1 MGSSSSSW
9 RSWSSSLLLSTAT
22 DWVKDERN
30 GGARRRHKTAH
41 RYALWMGLC
50 LRLPLPLLLLLL
62 LLLQLCLGLYPYQ
75 LLKAHSQHFLFS
87 PDKSPNGI
95 QSIWPGAGRS
105 VQHKSPSW
113 RRFFF
118 FFFLGNAASLGQWQR
133 AKAGNTC
140 SCARKTYRKRCDKR

>member
-30 GGARRRHKTAH
+30 GGAGRRHKTAH
-41 RYALWMGLC
+41 RYVHCGWAAVYVSLY
-50 LRLPLPLLLLLL
+50 
-62 LLLQLCLGLYPYQ
+62 LGCSFSFSFFNSVAVCTHINY
-75 LLKAHSQHFLFS
+75 LKLIHNIFYFHLTKAQMASNQF
-87 PDKSPNGI
+87 G
-95 QSIWPGAGRS
+95 QAQGAVCSINRQAGEDC
-105 VQHKSPSW
+105 
-113 RRFFF
+113 F